1 VIASPAF
8 IVSGFTWPTSAMPQ
22 FVQYFNSIIPLTPY
36 LEALKIMVVER
47 GSDYLTQKYFIHL
60 LILALVYFVLGWVAL
75 KIKINSLYKKYQL
88 SEDDESD
95 DFDEITASENNL
107 NENGSTPQEI

>member
-1 VIASPAF
+1 
-8 IVSGFTWPTSAMPQ
+8 MPQ

-60 LILALVYFVLGWVAL
+60 LILALVYFVLGWIAL
-75 KIKINSLYKKYQL
+75 KIKINSLYKKYQI

-95 DFDEITASENNL
+95 DFDEITESENNL

>member
-1 VIASPAF
+1 I
-8 IVSGFTWPTSAMPQ
+8 PQ

-36 LEALKIMVVER
+36 LEVLKSMLVER

-60 LILALVYFVLGWVAL
+60 LILPLVYFVLGWIAL
-75 KIKINSLYKKYQL
+75 KIKINSLYTKYQL

-95 DFDEITASENNL
+95 DFDEITESENNL